1 MYRFFQRYLE
11 SGAEDCE
18 NTAKL
23 IESLMLILQAVK
35 CEMQAEVERLEA
47 RQFERTN
54 FTKMVEVIDSV
65 TKDVE
70 SEIYVTSIKVLISY
84 MYR

>member
-1 MYRFFQRYLE
+1 ME
-11 SGAEDCE
+11 AGAKDCE

-23 IESLMLILQAVK
+23 IESLMVTLEAVK
-35 CEMQAEVERLEA
+35 CEIQAKVERLEA

-65 TKDVE
+65 TRKIE
-70 SEIYVTSIKVLISY
+70 SEVYIIEHNWN
-84 MYR
+84 